1 MSIIV
6 TGYSEPH
13 QTGWPWP
20 LSAVQGWFE
29 TLWNDVTGW
38 FRGLWDKIWGGL
50 VWVGDRLKEIASNI
64 VDRVWGFF
72 IWLRDQIAGIIAGI
86 PGALA
91 GIVKAVSDWIS
102 PFFKT
107 IGDTIWNT
115 GRWIFD
121 SISGALR
128 DLPGKIWEGAKWIGG
143 EISKA
148 WEDAK
153 KAVWGFFQD
162 QWGKIQ
168 KAWEDAKNAIWGFF
182 GDLWGKIQRGWGE
195 FTTAFDGAVRGF
207 VEYILKGAD
216 AIASAIEKWADKI
229 ASGIEKG
236 TSDLAPNILKALSDF
251 WSFLD
256 ENVFKPI
263 GKALEEGFKWLSNA
277 IKSAISVVWE
287 TLKSMAPRS
296 PEGAIDSAIGVLG
309 ILGVSGLGI
318 GVMTVL
324 GELVHPLKE
333 MGLGQLSAFIY
344 DMAGY
349 KVIASAL
356 VGAFIG
362 ATIRIPL
369 GYELNALFRPY
380 IPEPKLADDMYFEGN
395 ISEEEWYRIYGYHGW
410 KQHHA
415 EAWFKTMDREP
426 STYDLI
432 RIADSTEIDETWSYG
447 QLAESNY
454 RPTEIEHLL
463 EAIRRRPVMD
473 EIKMFR
479 SELIRAYASG
489 DLSKGELVGGLAET
503 FHKPAETAILLKLAD
518 LLYRKEL
525 IKKLIAIHIA
535 AYHKDQ
541 ETESELRDNVMG
553 LLKDPDRVNA
563 IVTLERLKKLKLPK
577 DPEVEA
583 RRGKFSSTV
592 VSLYEDGYLEE
603 TGLNEYIAMLD
614 YNEVEKG
621 KIMIAA
627 QLGRDLEIKRDQ
639 TTAGRLAYR
648 AGVVDEEGLGN
659 WLLGIPMTQD
669 RVDSIVEVEY
679 FRKLGKKKPKKEAAA

>member
-1 MSIIV
+1 M
-6 TGYSEPH
+6 
-13 QTGWPWP
+13 
-20 LSAVQGWFE
+20 
-29 TLWNDVTGW
+29 
-38 FRGLWDKIWGGL
+38 
-50 VWVGDRLKEIASNI
+50 ASGI
-64 VDRVWGFF
+64 VDRVWGF
-72 IWLRDQIAGIIAGI
+72 ITWLRDQIAGVIAGI

-91 GIVKAVSDWIS
+91 GIVKAVSDWMS
-102 PFFKT
+102 PFFKSLS
-107 IGDTIWNT
+107 DAIWNT
-115 GRWIFD
+115 GRWILD
-121 SISGALR
+121 GISGALR
-128 DLPGKIWEGAKWIGG
+128 DLPGKIWGFFTWLKDEIWNRLLDLKDKVWGFFTWLWGELGKAFEGLKN
-143 EISKA
+143 
-148 WEDAK
+148 
-153 KAVWGFFQD
+153 AVWGFI
-162 QWGKIQ
+162 QWIRPAFEDLLNRMTGG
-168 KAWEDAKNAIWGFF
+168 AWGIAKWLATEIYAHLDPQHADEMREITGIKTM
-182 GDLWGKIQRGWGE
+182 L
-195 FTTAFDGAVRGF
+195 DGAF
-207 VEYILKGAD
+207 LNLPKSITD
-216 AIASAIEKWADKI
+216 AL
-229 ASGIEKG
+229 
-236 TSDLAPNILKALSDF
+236 TDF
-251 WSFLD
+251 WKFLD
-256 ENVFKPI
+256 ESVFKPI

-277 IKSAISVVWE
+277 IKTAISGVWE
-287 TLKSMAPRS
+287 MLKSMAPRS
-296 PEGAIDSAIGVLG
+296 PEGAIESAIGVLG
-309 ILGVSGLGI
+309 IVGVAGLGI

-344 DMAGY
+344 DIAGY

-380 IPEPKLADDMYFEGN
+380 IPDPKLADEMYFEGN

-432 RIADSTEIDETWSYG
+432 RIADSTEIDEAWADQ
-447 QLAESNY
+447 QLAQSNF
-454 RPTEIEHLL
+454 RPEERRHLE

-614 YNEVEKG
+614 YNEIEKG

-679 FRKLGKKKPKKEAAA
+679 FRKLGKKKPKAPAPA

>member
-1 MSIIV
+1 MS
-6 TGYSEPH
+6 
-13 QTGWPWP
+13 
-20 LSAVQGWFE
+20 
-29 TLWNDVTGW
+29 
-38 FRGLWDKIWGGL
+38 
-50 VWVGDRLKEIASNI
+50 
-64 VDRVWGFF
+64 
-72 IWLRDQIAGIIAGI
+72 
-86 PGALA
+86 
-91 GIVKAVSDWIS
+91 
-102 PFFKT
+102 
-107 IGDTIWNT
+107 
-115 GRWIFD
+115 
-121 SISGALR
+121 
-128 DLPGKIWEGAKWIGG
+128 
-143 EISKA
+143 
-148 WEDAK
+148 
-153 KAVWGFFQD
+153 
-162 QWGKIQ
+162 
-168 KAWEDAKNAIWGFF
+168 
-182 GDLWGKIQRGWGE
+182 
-195 FTTAFDGAVRGF
+195 TAFDGAVRGF
-207 VEYILKGAD
+207 VDSILKGAD
-216 AIASAIEKWADKI
+216 QIARAIEKWADSI
-229 ASGIEKG
+229 ATPIEKG
-236 TSDLAPNILKALSDF
+236 TADLPGNILRGLTDF
-251 WSFLD
+251 WKFLD

-263 GKALEEGFKWLSNA
+263 GKALEEGLKWLSNA
-277 IKSAISVVWE
+277 IKTAISGVWE
-287 TLKSMAPRS
+287 MLKSMAPRS
-296 PEGAIDSAIGVLG
+296 PEGAIESAIGVLG
-309 ILGVSGLGI
+309 IVGVAGLGI

-344 DMAGY
+344 DIAGY

-380 IPEPKLADDMYFEGN
+380 IPDPKLADEMYFEGN

-432 RIADSTEIDETWSYG
+432 RIADSTEIDEAWADQ
-447 QLAESNY
+447 QLAQSNF
-454 RPTEIEHLL
+454 RPEERRHLE

-503 FHKPAETAILLKLAD
+503 FHKPAETAILLKLGD

-541 ETESELRDNVMG
+541 ETETELRDNVMG

-614 YNEVEKG
+614 YNEIEKG

-627 QLGRDLEIKRDQ
+627 QLGRDLQIKRDQ

-679 FRKLGKKKPKKEAAA
+679 FRKLGKKKPKPPAPA